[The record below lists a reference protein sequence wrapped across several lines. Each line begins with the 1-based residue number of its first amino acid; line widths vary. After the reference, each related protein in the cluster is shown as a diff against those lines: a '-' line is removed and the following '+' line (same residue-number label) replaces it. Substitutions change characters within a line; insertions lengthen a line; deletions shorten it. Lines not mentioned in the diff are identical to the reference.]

1 MFQFLLRLMQHTKW
15 ICSKYIF
22 KNKTDE
28 KQEKRKE
35 KRHKNKADVKQVKKA
50 QNECEQVKKR
60 TKNFLKVQ
68 KS

>member
-28 KQEKRKE
+28 KQ
-35 KRHKNKADVKQVKKA
+35 VKKKT
-50 QNECEQVKKR
+50 QKQGGCEQVKKS
-60 TKNFLKVQ
+60 TKKFLKVQ